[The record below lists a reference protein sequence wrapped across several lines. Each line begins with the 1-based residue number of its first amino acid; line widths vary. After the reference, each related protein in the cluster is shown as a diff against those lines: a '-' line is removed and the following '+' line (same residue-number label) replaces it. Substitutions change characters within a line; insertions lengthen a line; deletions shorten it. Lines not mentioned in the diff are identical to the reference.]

1 MDLAPNLD
9 LRDCSE
15 PSHEDWTGAPPD
27 RQSSW
32 TSLDIKQKEEVS
44 TEKADSDPTFHT
56 NDVPHVNNISN
67 PQVTP
72 SSPDPRK
79 PLAIVEKPKAPV
91 SGRPYISTQGR
102 PLTPIQGGPSTLA
115 QGRAQTPTTSQV
127 QASPPAL
134 TSAPATVASFPSVAS
149 IAPSFVPQPNSSVAS
164 TRGGFSAGSQD
175 SKGSSLT
182 HSPATQAGPIQPS
195 NQVTSSDQPTTPNPE
210 LFDFQRFLD
219 QLKSRPAE
227 PVAKYLRSF
236 LNTFSMKS
244 FTVNDQIRI
253 VHDFLVFISARMRE
267 CEVWEK
273 ADETEFDNA
282 VEDMEKL
289 VMTRLYQSTFT
300 PQIARSGQPVTTDDL
315 ERDRVLKQRISLFQW
330 IRPEHLD
337 IPKKLKDPE
346 ENEKKAASSDQPN
359 PEYYSPANAE
369 NSADSEIMKFLL
381 FAQQEINEINHYKA
395 PREKLLCV
403 INSCKVIFGLIRYRR
418 GDEGTNSFIPLLVFV
433 LIRANPEHLLSNIEY
448 INRFRR
454 PSKLQSE
461 ADYYLSSLMGAV
473 FFIESMDHT
482 SLSNIT
488 RDDFEKNVEEAVLAL
503 PPSPVPTSPTIAPA
517 IVSSRSITSGS
528 SQRSSA
534 ARLSSVGEESSRTPH
549 LRQVAAIAEDTRK
562 LLERTGVSLSKPLN
576 AIGRIFSE
584 VLEDEPRSPSSGYPE
599 VSPQGPYRPHLVD
612 ATGGGATTYTS
623 ASGVLP
629 PPEPKILHPE
639 VRSYEAHASKPGDIS
654 NVNAVTVKPGFGSEP
669 GAAGPKG
676 LAFAI
681 SLEYSDYRTGDL
693 PLQDPQSGTGTG
705 GVIACMLGKMGMS
718 IKEAVESYT
727 RLTEAVFSN
736 KKKGGITGGAAYK
749 STALKESLRFIIQAA
764 TGDGDTKM
772 SEGASK
778 PDSCNTLIFATLKDN
793 INASIPAMFRSYQ
806 ARTNRA
812 PDCAMWEALYA
823 TMAHPDFFKSID
835 IAEGSLKYSF
845 VGGELG
851 NSNPLAHVL
860 AEVRDLYPDQYVS
873 CIMSVGAGHAH
884 TIRISN
890 TSHRKT
896 SLAMRAMATGSER
909 VAEEMAR
916 RFQDTTGVYFRFN
929 VDQGI
934 QDVGTGD
941 WEKLGTVGAHTRAYL
956 SKNEVDRGMRE
967 ATKAMHD
974 RNNALAVAWIDGRVQ
989 RTLEPAI
996 VKKCPAP
1003 SSYYTGRAKET
1014 QGVGSCIVNNGNQQQ
1029 VCVIYGLGGAGK
1041 SQLAFKTI
1049 QQNYHHWNHIVYVDA
1064 ASNDTIEKAL
1074 GDFAKVN
1081 LKYLGDTHTLTYAD
1095 TLLWLQG
1102 TQDPWLLFFDGAD
1115 DLHLD
1120 IRPYFPSYRGSIL
1133 VTTRLEARA
1142 GLAQPPESVYHV
1154 SGMDPEDASSLLLRV
1169 VNRGAPCE
1177 SKTTADKN
1185 AADVL
1190 VKDFGFLAL
1199 AIVHAG
1205 AYIAHSTGMSIS
1217 YYRKLFHKKRQ
1228 ATLEKYITLPESS
1241 RFDNYDKTVYTTWNM
1256 CYELLGERRNKGAQ
1270 ELLWLIAF
1278 LYHDGIT
1285 MDIFQRAM
1293 TNIHLYVP
1301 ILPVTELEEHAH
1313 AYLFEYLTRAANTE
1327 DSEGEENWAE
1337 NSFLEIVGDLAA
1349 YSLIEYDR
1357 RNKAYTI
1364 HVLVQDWARSLIPH
1378 TPNISLER
1386 TATLLAVSI
1395 GMSDEP
1401 DPDSHDFRVGLE
1413 SHVKRVWSANDSYE
1427 LLSKKSHHWEV
1438 NLNHAVCFANVFRSV
1453 KLWHEE
1459 ENLRIKVRAARKK
1472 LLGLEHPATLQ
1483 STDDLAQNYVNQGW
1497 YDRAESLYSEVLEV
1511 RRSLYREIHGEGHE
1525 NIITSKRSLATIYL
1539 HQGRLGEAIP
1549 FWEDVV
1555 QGYRVSKGGNNP
1567 ETLACMDSLAD
1578 AYRQSTQLDKA
1589 LGLRK
1594 DMLNLM
1600 PDNSQDKPTCMK
1612 KLAEV
1617 LELKEEWDAA
1627 EQHLVRRLEV
1637 LNALWGN
1644 SHTNAVAGQQHLY
1657 EFRVRRKS
1665 IPPDSCDSCTF
1676 PTEVAS
1682 LCPNSQYICYFV
1694 AHALGF
1700 FSISFAILVT
1710 AKLFSTRMQLLPD
1723 PPVTTSSERSVVEG
1737 ALENIK
1743 CDPNTLSQCPLQ
1755 RLAPEEDPGP
1765 GSNSNSSARPTS
1777 IDSCQSEYKTRVLS
1791 DKRVFFSVRA
1801 VMGDP
1806 HQDQVYRLCVEQLGG
1821 IYISGSSFGE
1831 NLNGVLGQIL
1841 KSADIFITPH
1851 RDNQEYIQA
1860 TQCNL
1865 TIGTPSWITHISSTG
1880 AWSAP
1885 EEHLLHYPY
1894 PEEPA
1899 RGFEDQMVTTTRYS
1913 GKAREY
1919 VKKMV
1924 VALGGRYTPHLTD
1937 VTTCVIAA

>member
-289 VMTRLYQSTFT
+289 VMTRLYQS
-300 PQIARSGQPVTTDDL
+300 
-315 ERDRVLKQRISLFQW
+315 
-330 IRPEHLD
+330 PEHLD

-359 PEYYSPANAE
+359 PEDYSPANAE

-381 FAQQEINEINHYKA
+381 FAQQEMNEINHYKA

-488 RDDFEKNVEEAVLAL
+488 RDDFEKNVEEAILAL
-503 PPSPVPTSPTIAPA
+503 PPSPVSTSPTIAPA

-528 SQRSSA
+528 SPRSSA
-534 ARLSSVGEESSRTPH
+534 TRLSSVGEGSSRTSH
-549 LRQVAAIAEDTRK
+549 LRQVTAIAEDTRK

-584 VLEDEPRSPSSGYPE
+584 VLEDEPRSPSSGYPA

-623 ASGVLP
+623 ASGVQP

-639 VRSYEAHASKPGDIS
+639 VRSYEAHASKPGEIS

-681 SLEYSDYRTGDL
+681 RLEYSDYRTGDP
-693 PLQDPQSGTGTG
+693 PLQDPPYTGDLREATGQGRGKAPEIEAHRTHRSELMHWCTNNHGPSAASTYYALANGGGVRGLSSLLLLQEVMNRLQKLGRQGKTVKPVDWFDVIAGTGTG

-727 RLTEAVFSN
+727 TLTEAIFSN
-736 KKKGGITGGAAYK
+736 KKTGGITGGAAYK
-749 STALKESLRFIIQAA
+749 STTLKESLQSIIQAA

-778 PDSCNTLIFATLKDN
+778 PDGCNTLIFATLKDN
-793 INASIPAMFRSYQ
+793 INASIPVMFRSYQ
-806 ARTNRA
+806 ASANRA

-896 SLAMRAMATGSER
+896 SLAMKAMATGSDR

-934 QDVGTGD
+934 QDVGTDD
-941 WEKLGTVGAHTRAYL
+941 WEKLGTVGMHTRAYL

-974 RNNALAVAWIDGRVQ
+974 RSNALAVAWIDGRVQ
-989 RTLEPAI
+989 RVLEPAI

-1003 SSYYTGRAKET
+1003 TAYYTGRTKET
-1014 QGVGSCIVNNGNQQQ
+1014 QAVGSCIANSGHQQQ

-1041 SQLAFKTI
+1041 SQLAFKAI
-1049 QQNYHHWNHIVYVDA
+1049 QQNYHNWNHIIYVDA
-1064 ASNDTIEKAL
+1064 ASKDTIEKAL

-1081 LKYLGDTHTLTYAD
+1081 LRYLGDTHTLTYAD

-1102 TQDPWLLFFDGAD
+1102 AQDSWLLFFDGAD

-1142 GLAQPPESVYHV
+1142 GLAQPPASVYHV
-1154 SGMDPEDASSLLLRV
+1154 SGMDPEDASSLLLRI

-1228 ATLEKYITLPESS
+1228 ATLERYKTLPEAS

-1285 MDIFQRAM
+1285 MNIFQRAM

-1301 ILPVTELEEHAH
+1301 VLPVTELEEHAH

-1337 NSFLEIVGDLAA
+1337 NSFLETVGDLAA

-1357 RNKAYTI
+1357 KNKAYTI
-1364 HVLVQDWARSLIPH
+1364 HVLVQDWARSIIPH

-1386 TATLLAVSI
+1386 TAALLAVSI
-1395 GMSDEP
+1395 GMNDEP
-1401 DPDSHDFRVGLE
+1401 DLDSHHFRVGLG
-1413 SHVKRVWSANDSYE
+1413 SHVKRVLSDSYE
-1427 LLSKKSHHWEV
+1427 LLRKKPHHWEV

-1453 KLWHEE
+1453 KLWREE
-1459 ENLRIKVRAARKK
+1459 ENLRIKIVEARKK

-1483 STDDLAQNYVNQGW
+1483 STDDLAQNYVNQGR
-1497 YDRAESLYSEVLEV
+1497 YERAESLYNEVLWA
-1511 RRSLYREIHGEGHE
+1511 RSALYRETHGKEHDD
-1525 NIITSKRSLATIYL
+1525 ILTSKKSLAIIYQ

-1578 AYRQSTQLDKA
+1578 TYCRFMQLGKA
-1589 LGLRK
+1589 EDLRK

-1600 PDNSQDKPTCMK
+1600 ANNDEGKPTCIR
-1612 KLAEV
+1612 KLAEI

-1627 EQHLVRRLEV
+1627 ELQLVRYQDALRK
-1637 LNALWGN
+1637 LWGAN
-1644 SHTNAVAGQQHLY
+1644 HINATIGQRCSY
-1657 EFRVRRKS
+1657 EFRVRRES
-1665 IPPDSCDSCTF
+1665 VPPVRCDLCTH
-1676 PTEVAS
+1676 PAKAKVI
-1682 LCPNSQYICYFV
+1682 CPNSEYICTFT
-1694 AHALGF
+1694 ARAFKALPPC
-1700 FSISFAILVT
+1700 LV
-1710 AKLFSTRMQLLPD
+1710 LL
-1723 PPVTTSSERSVVEG
+1723 
-1737 ALENIK
+1737 
-1743 CDPNTLSQCPLQ
+1743 
-1755 RLAPEEDPGP
+1755 
-1765 GSNSNSSARPTS
+1765 
-1777 IDSCQSEYKTRVLS
+1777 
-1791 DKRVFFSVRA
+1791 
-1801 VMGDP
+1801 
-1806 HQDQVYRLCVEQLGG
+1806 
-1821 IYISGSSFGE
+1821 
-1831 NLNGVLGQIL
+1831 
-1841 KSADIFITPH
+1841 
-1851 RDNQEYIQA
+1851 
-1860 TQCNL
+1860 
-1865 TIGTPSWITHISSTG
+1865 
-1880 AWSAP
+1880 
-1885 EEHLLHYPY
+1885 
-1894 PEEPA
+1894 
-1899 RGFEDQMVTTTRYS
+1899 
-1913 GKAREY
+1913 
-1919 VKKMV
+1919 
-1924 VALGGRYTPHLTD
+1924 
-1937 VTTCVIAA
+1937 VIAYMLPIFFG